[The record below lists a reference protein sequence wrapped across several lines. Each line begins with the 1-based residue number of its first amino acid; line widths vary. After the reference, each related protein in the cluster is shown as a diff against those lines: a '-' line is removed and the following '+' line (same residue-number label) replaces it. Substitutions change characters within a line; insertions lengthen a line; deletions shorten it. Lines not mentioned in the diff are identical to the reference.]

1 MLTDGGSI
9 TPGPATYHQFWF
21 RDAAYMLLALNRFGH
36 FSVTRSVIESFPSR
50 QDRSGYFR
58 SQQGEW
64 DSNGQALWTIW
75 QYALLSGDR
84 ELPASHFD
92 HLMKG
97 VRWIGETRLTKGK
110 HSGKPYYGLL
120 PAGLSAEHLGLSD
133 FYFWDNFWSVAG
145 IEAFARICRALS
157 RPGEERLARG
167 LSRSYRQDIE
177 NAIYRVQKRFNLRE
191 IPASPTRGIDHR
203 MVGTCCAWYPLQI
216 FPPDDARMLA
226 SLRTLTR
233 RYFHKGL
240 FFQEFIHSGMNPY
253 LTLHVAHSWLYAA
266 DRQKLWSILKDVA
279 SNASPTLNF
288 PEALHPL
295 TGGGSMGD
303 GHHGWVAAE
312 IVLALRDMFVYESWH
327 PERTR
332 HDLYFLAGVPARWI
346 AAKQRFSFKRVPV
359 PEGILNLELSSSSRS
374 LLLTITFERAGFV
387 PSGRWI
393 VKLPAAL
400 GAIRVNKREVPAL
413 RMSRNETSIELPAG
427 ASRIVLTAT
436 M

>member
-1 MLTDGGSI
+1 
-9 TPGPATYHQFWF
+9 
-21 RDAAYMLLALNRFGH
+21 
-36 FSVTRSVIESFPSR
+36 
-50 QDRSGYFR
+50 
-58 SQQGEW
+58 
-64 DSNGQALWTIW
+64 
-75 QYALLSGDR
+75 
-84 ELPASHFD
+84 
-92 HLMKG
+92 
-97 VRWIGETRLTKGK
+97 
-110 HSGKPYYGLL
+110 
-120 PAGLSAEHLGLSD
+120 
-133 FYFWDNFWSVAG
+133 
-145 IEAFARICRALS
+145 
-157 RPGEERLARG
+157 
-167 LSRSYRQDIE
+167 
-177 NAIYRVQKRFNLRE
+177 
-191 IPASPTRGIDHR
+191 
-203 MVGTCCAWYPLQI
+203 
-216 FPPDDARMLA
+216 MLA